1 MDQLIVNRRRM
12 LGAILSLC
20 LCFMLLIPYAYAGG
34 SVSVRGYTKA
44 NGTYV
49 APHMRSAPD
58 ANFSNNWSTVGNV
71 NPYTSKIGTKISPP
85 LGTSNPGY
93 GIYTAPAINSGT
105 DSTGFAADPPE
116 TVESETKSLG
126 TPNPYTSKIG
136 TKESPRLDT
145 SIPGHGTYTTPAI
158 NSGAAPSGFAA
169 DPSKTVKPGT
179 DLGVLNT
186 SERQSIE
193 SACVMDKMKGPAAYN
208 QCLTGQLQAFNAAP
222 KQPDLRTLSTSEH
235 QSIESACVMDK
246 MKGPAAYNHCLT
258 NQMKALNMGSKQPD
272 LRTLSTSEYRSIE
285 RDCVMDK
292 MKGPATYNQCLQ
304 VKVRALDAR

>member
-1 MDQLIVNRRRM
+1 MSKLIVDRRGM
-12 LGAILSLC
+12 LGTTLLLC

-71 NPYTSKIGTKISPP
+71 NPYTSKIGTKTSPP

-105 DSTGFAADPPE
+105 NSIDFTTDPSK

-126 TPNPYTSKIG
+126 TLDPYTSNIG
-136 TKESPRLDT
+136 TKTSPPLGT
-145 SIPGHGTYTTPAI
+145 SIPGYGIYTAPAI
-158 NSGAAPSGFAA
+158 NSGTDSTGLAT
-169 DPSKTVKPGT
+169 DPIKTVKSGT
-179 DLGVLNT
+179 NLGVLNT

-208 QCLTGQLQAFNAAP
+208 QCLTGQL
-222 KQPDLRTLSTSEH
+222 
-235 QSIESACVMDK
+235 
-246 MKGPAAYNHCLT
+246 
-258 NQMKALNMGSKQPD
+258 
-272 LRTLSTSEYRSIE
+272 
-285 RDCVMDK
+285 
-292 MKGPATYNQCLQ
+292 
-304 VKVRALDAR
+304 